1 MTHDSKSVDQAQ
13 TQRDL
18 AALVTR
24 FFATVSFEP
33 GSRPDY
39 EAIRTLFIDEGILV
53 KNISD
58 IPDVSNLDGFI
69 RPRQAMVDSGQLT
82 EFFEAE
88 RTNVTEVFGKVAHR
102 FSSYEKRGVTN
113 GVAAEAL
120 GMVSTQF
127 IMTPAGWRISAMVW
141 DDEGPGQVIPDRYR

>member
-1 MTHDSKSVDQAQ
+1 
-13 TQRDL
+13 
-18 AALVTR
+18 
-24 FFATVSFEP
+24 
-33 GSRPDY
+33 
-39 EAIRTLFIDEGILV
+39 
-53 KNISD
+53 
-58 IPDVSNLDGFI
+58 
-69 RPRQAMVDSGQLT
+69 MVDSGQLT